1 MEQEGRS
8 KVTMSDDDTKL
19 VRELTA
25 EFQKWTTGYWNGT
38 WNSTKRNRNV
48 MEKYNFISNNYC

>member
-1 MEQEGRS
+1 MDMEQEGRS

-25 EFQKWTTGYWNGT
+25 EFQK
-38 WNSTKRNRNV
+38 
-48 MEKYNFISNNYC
+48 

>member
-1 MEQEGRS
+1 MQRAVASGVLLRYIFLMDMEQEGRS

-25 EFQKWTTGYWNGT
+25 EFQK
-38 WNSTKRNRNV
+38 
-48 MEKYNFISNNYC
+48 